1 MLQIKNISK
10 TYITGDLKQDALQN
24 VSLNL
29 RDNEFIAI
37 LGPSGSGKTTLLNII
52 GGLDRYDEGDMVING
67 ISTKNYKEKDWNAYR
82 NHTVGFVFQSYN
94 LIPHQS
100 VLANVELALTI
111 SGISSSERRER
122 AKEALR
128 QVGLYEQMHK
138 KPNQMSGGQMQR
150 VAIARALVNNP
161 DIVLAD
167 EPTGALDS
175 ETSLQV
181 MDLLKEVAR
190 DRLVVM
196 VTHNPELANT
206 YANRIVQLKDGKIIS
221 DTNPYI
227 NDSEEAVHKN
237 MGKSSMSFLTA
248 LSLSF
253 NNLWSKRARTILVSL
268 AGSIGIIGIA
278 LILSLSNGVN
288 NYIKGIEEETLSEYP
303 LQIQSTGFNFGMMV
317 ENNND
322 NDTETVEE
330 VFEVKE
336 AQMVNTMFSR
346 MNSNDLKSLKDYFD
360 SGESHIENYVS
371 DIEYSY
377 DVIPHI
383 YRVDDKEYRQ
393 INPDSTFSSL
403 GFGNSAS
410 ISNSYLSS
418 MMSSDVFYALPA
430 SKKLYENQYD
440 IKAGHWP
447 ENSNELVLV
456 LSSGGRV
463 SDFMLYAIGFKDSK
477 DLDEMVNQFAQD
489 ETIVSHRGDA
499 QTYKYEDFI
508 GVTFKLLHSSD
519 YYEYDSEYEI
529 YVDKSG
535 DKKYMRKLLDEA
547 EDLVISGVVQP
558 KEDAT
563 AAMLAMGINYPYSL
577 QEKIINY
584 ADNSDIV
591 KAQTANSKKDIFTGT
606 DFGEDKENEMGME
619 SLFTVDED
627 KINEAFSFDT
637 SALSFDPSA
646 FNISPNIDMS
656 SLNFE
661 APKVDN
667 LDLESMLS
675 NIDVKVNEEEL
686 NKLSEEM
693 FKDYSTFLNDNYSDE
708 INNIQE
714 AGSKYLSSPEAQAT
728 IANSYQDIMKDLSV
742 NLTSEEV
749 TAIFNKLLVNA
760 QAYIIEKGA
769 TTKEEIIEA
778 TTEYLSGEEALNIM
792 NEEMNKIISNNLNN
806 QIDPTKVSETINA
819 LSTGYQKYIED
830 NYSGDIQKIGES
842 FNKYLGEEDV
852 QKTITN
858 NISKVVNMDE
868 IENQITNVMNN
879 TTGTITSSIQNQITL
894 AMQNI
899 MGQITYSIQSS
910 MTNMMSDLPNQL
922 KNAFS
927 FDANK
932 FSEAIT
938 MSKSEKEI
946 QEIMMQMMS
955 SETSTYDGNLR
966 KLGYANLSKPNSISI
981 YPLDFNS
988 KEEVLSIL
996 DKYNERMAKEDDEKV
1011 IRYTDTVGVLMSGVT
1026 DIIDA
1031 ISYVLVAF
1039 VAISLIVSSIMIGVI
1054 TYISVLERRK
1064 EIGILRSIGA
1074 SKRNISEVFNAETFI
1089 IGLFAGLF
1097 GVIIYYLFQLTI

>member
-94 LIPHQS
+94 LIPHQT

-111 SGISSSERRER
+111 SGISSGERRER

-181 MDLLKEVAR
+181 MDLLKEVAK

-317 ENNND
+317 ENNSD
-322 NDTETVEE
+322 NDTEMVEE
-330 VFEVKE
+330 EFEVKE
-336 AQMVNTMFSR
+336 AQMINTMFSR

-383 YRVDDKEYRQ
+383 YRVNDKEYRQ

-456 LSSGGRV
+456 LSSSGRV

-489 ETIVSHRGDA
+489 ETIVSHRGDV

-519 YYEYDSEYEI
+519 YFEYDSEYEI
-529 YVDKSG
+529 YVDKSS

-563 AAMLAMGINYPYSL
+563 VAMLVMGINYPYSL

-584 ADNSDIV
+584 ADNSEVV
-591 KAQTANSKKDIFTGT
+591 KAQTSNSKKDIFTGN

-619 SLFTVDED
+619 SLFTVDES

-661 APKVDN
+661 APKVDD
-667 LDLESMLS
+667 LDLENMLD
-675 NIDVKVNEEEL
+675 NIEVKVNEEEL
-686 NKLSEEM
+686 NKLSEAM
-693 FKDYSTFLNDNYSDE
+693 FEDYSTFLNDNYGDE
-708 INNIQE
+708 IKNIQE
-714 AGSKYLSSPEAQAT
+714 AGTKYLNSPEVQEYHLHFSDT
-728 IANSYQDIMKDLSV
+728 QIFDGDLHTP
-742 NLTSEEV
+742 LRLDQQPH
-749 TAIFNKLLVNA
+749 FH
-760 QAYIIEKGA
+760 
-769 TTKEEIIEA
+769 
-778 TTEYLSGEEALNIM
+778 
-792 NEEMNKIISNNLNN
+792 NE
-806 QIDPTKVSETINA
+806 
-819 LSTGYQKYIED
+819 
-830 NYSGDIQKIGES
+830 
-842 FNKYLGEEDV
+842 
-852 QKTITN
+852 
-858 NISKVVNMDE
+858 DE
-868 IENQITNVMNN
+868 
-879 TTGTITSSIQNQITL
+879 
-894 AMQNI
+894 
-899 MGQITYSIQSS
+899 
-910 MTNMMSDLPNQL
+910 
-922 KNAFS
+922 
-927 FDANK
+927 
-932 FSEAIT
+932 
-938 MSKSEKEI
+938 
-946 QEIMMQMMS
+946 
-955 SETSTYDGNLR
+955 
-966 KLGYANLSKPNSISI
+966 
-981 YPLDFNS
+981 
-988 KEEVLSIL
+988 
-996 DKYNERMAKEDDEKV
+996 
-1011 IRYTDTVGVLMSGVT
+1011 
-1026 DIIDA
+1026 
-1031 ISYVLVAF
+1031 
-1039 VAISLIVSSIMIGVI
+1039 
-1054 TYISVLERRK
+1054 
-1064 EIGILRSIGA
+1064 
-1074 SKRNISEVFNAETFI
+1074 
-1089 IGLFAGLF
+1089 
-1097 GVIIYYLFQLTI
+1097 